1 MNALTVCA
9 RVFATAALLALGSTV
24 VACRRADDRSHLA
37 APAFARRRLNAPY
50 TDIVLP
56 DVERELLEPGFV
68 WYVDPALPFDVDA
81 VERLPDLVEA
91 TREHLRVQ
99 IESEL
104 EALLF
109 DE

>member
-1 MNALTVCA
+1 MSARTVCA
-9 RVFATAALLALGSTV
+9 RVVATAVLVAFGSTV
-24 VACRRADDRSHLA
+24 VACRRVDRSYLA
-37 APAFARRRLNAPY
+37 EPAFARRRLNAPY
-50 TDIVLP
+50 IVLP

-81 VERLPDLVEA
+81 VERLPDLADA
-91 TREHLRVQ
+91 THEHLRGQ

-104 EALLF
+104 KALLF

>member
-1 MNALTVCA
+1 MSACTVCA
-9 RVFATAALLALGSTV
+9 RVVATAVLVAFGSTV
-24 VACRRADDRSHLA
+24 AACRRADRSYLA
-37 APAFARRRLNAPY
+37 EPAFARRRLNAPY

-81 VERLPDLVEA
+81 VERLPDLAEA

-104 EALLF
+104 KALLF